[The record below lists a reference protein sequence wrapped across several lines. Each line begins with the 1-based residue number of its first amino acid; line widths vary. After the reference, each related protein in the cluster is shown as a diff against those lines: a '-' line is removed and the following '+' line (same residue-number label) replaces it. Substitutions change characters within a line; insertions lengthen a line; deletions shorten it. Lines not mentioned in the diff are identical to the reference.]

1 MQPHDGNTFSRLRI
15 DNWRQFAHVSLDFH
29 PTLTVL
35 TGANASGKTTLLN
48 ILGRHFNWAT
58 QLLSIPVRTRSAL
71 SKTWKADG
79 RTELEGAR
87 TIGHL
92 CYSIHGET
100 VEAPLQIHDGA
111 QTYDVNIL
119 GQQLVPGVFIS
130 SHRSL
135 SSYQQLANLPLQFS
149 TSEALWSQFTGEL
162 LNRWRGHQSQR
173 SPLSLMKEGLISAAI
188 YGEGNSSVEP
198 DPAAMD
204 VWVGFQRVLKEVL
217 PISLEFEGL
226 AVRMPD
232 LIVITRNS
240 EFLLESMSGG
250 VSAIIELTWQIFLRS
265 QGFEEIT
272 VCIDEPENHLHPS
285 LQRSLIPGLI
295 SAFPRIK
302 FVVATHSPFIVTA
315 VPDSNVYVLDN
326 PDGNGVVSQLLEH
339 ASKSATSDSTLR
351 RVLGLDTTV
360 PVWVERRLQDVLDQ
374 FPTSGITPA
383 DLERLRLKL
392 TELGMR
398 DEFPAAVDALIERG

>member
-1 MQPHDGNTFSRLRI
+1 MQPHDGNTFKQLRI
-15 DNWRQFAHVSLDFH
+15 DNWRQFADVNLDFH

-48 ILGRHFNWAT
+48 ILGRHFNWVT
-58 QLLSIPVRTRSAL
+58 QLLSIPVRTGS
-71 SKTWKADG
+71 SVPKTWKADDRAEAQG
-79 RTELEGAR
+79 TR

-92 CYSIHGET
+92 CYSVQEQI
-100 VEAPLQIHDGA
+100 VEAQLQISDGA
-111 QTYDVNIL
+111 PQYDVNIL

-135 SSYQQLANLPLQFS
+135 SSYQQLASLPLQFS
-149 TSEALWSQFTGEL
+149 TSEALWNHFTGEL
-162 LNRWRGHQSQR
+162 LNRWRGHHSPR

-204 VWVGFQRVLKEVL
+204 VWTGFQSVLKKVL
-217 PISLEFEGL
+217 PISLGFEGL

-232 LIVITRNS
+232 IIVRTRNS

-250 VSAIIELTWQIFLRS
+250 VSAIIELSWQIFLRS
-265 QGFEEIT
+265 QGFESIT

-326 PDGNGVVSQLLEH
+326 PDGSGVVSQLLEH
-339 ASKSATSDSTLR
+339 ASKSATSDATLR
-351 RVLGLDTTV
+351 RVLGLDTTI
-360 PVWVERRLQDVLDQ
+360 PVWVEHRLQEVLDQ

-383 DLERLRLKL
+383 DLEGLRQKL